1 MIKKFYLR
9 FIKYLYIIYKFIM
22 TKKDPKTPEKDTKKQ
37 KEDKKKKED
46 KTISTTETPRKK
58 GRKRTYSE
66 MVGKDDDKRD
76 EVLIVDISSLFGKFK
91 NNKKDEEE
99 IIEFNFEPNEEE
111 KQFDEKLPEKFLKKK
126 DLKLLNNIEGLL
138 EICRKYKKIN
148 NKDIIQLIK
157 VETELQELN
166 DMIGL
171 KEVKKMVCSQ
181 VLYVIQNSK
190 NEDMMHTVLYG
201 LPGCGKTT
209 LGKILGKIFLRIGYL
224 KNNKFIIAKR
234 SDLIAG
240 YLGQTAMKTQKV
252 IDKASGGVLF
262 IDEVYSLGS
271 DSKTTDSF
279 AKECIDTLNQN
290 LSENRKF
297 ICIIAGY
304 EEDVKKCFFKKNPGL
319 ERRFP
324 WVYKIDN
331 ITSKQLN
338 LIFLNFLKKKQW
350 SFNKDETKD
359 LEKFF
364 SRNRDDFPFN
374 GGSIETFFSK
384 LKINYYQVRFGRKR
398 LKRDKKVINME
409 DILKAFEIYKKYE
422 NKRIEKNLPPPGM
435 YV

>member
-1 MIKKFYLR
+1 
-9 FIKYLYIIYKFIM
+9 M
-22 TKKDPKTPEKDTKKQ
+22 TKKDQKSPKKEK
-37 KEDKKKKED
+37 KEKKKVD
-46 KTISTTETPRKK
+46 KTTTMETPSK
-58 GRKRTYSE
+58 RKRTYSN
-66 MVGKDDDKRD
+66 MVGSKKDDKDKI
-76 EVLIVDISSLFGKFK
+76 LVDISSIFGKFK
-91 NNKKDEEE
+91 NNKKEEE
-99 IIEFNFEPNEEE
+99 IIEFNFEQEQE
-111 KQFDEKLPEKFLKKK
+111 KQFDKELPEKFLKKK
-126 DLKLLNNIEGLL
+126 DLNLLNNIEGLL
-138 EICRKYKKIN
+138 EICRKYQKIN
-148 NKDIIQLIK
+148 NRDIIQLIK
-157 VETELQELN
+157 IEPELQELN

-181 VLYVIQNSK
+181 ILYIIQNSK

-240 YLGQTAMKTQKV
+240 YLGQTAIKTQKI

-271 DSKTTDSF
+271 DSKTIDSF

-304 EEDVKKCFFKKNPGL
+304 EEDVKKCFFKKNSGL

-364 SRNRDDFPFN
+364 YKNRDNFPFN

-398 LKRDKKVINME
+398 LKRDKKIINMK
-409 DILKAFEIYKKYE
+409 DILNAFEIYKKYE
-422 NKRIEKNLPPPGM
+422 NKRIEKDLPPLGM

>member
-1 MIKKFYLR
+1 
-9 FIKYLYIIYKFIM
+9 M
-22 TKKDPKTPEKDTKKQ
+22 TKKKDPKKNPKENPKEKKK
-37 KEDKKKKED
+37 DKKKEEKG
-46 KTISTTETPRKK
+46 TSTVSPETPKK
-58 GRKRTYSE
+58 KNRKRKYSE
-66 MVGKDDDKRD
+66 MVGTKKEDKRE
-76 EVLIVDISSLFGKFK
+76 EVLIVDISEIFNKMKRNK
-91 NNKKDEEE
+91 NTEETFQFFLEEDE
-99 IIEFNFEPNEEE
+99 EEE

-138 EICRKYKKIN
+138 EICQKYKKIN

-157 VETELQELN
+157 IEPELQELN

-171 KEVKKMVCSQ
+171 KEVKKMICSQ
-181 VLYVIQNSK
+181 ILYVIQNSK

-240 YLGQTAMKTQKV
+240 YLGQTAIKTQKI

-271 DSKTTDSF
+271 DSKNTDSF
-279 AKECIDTLNQN
+279 SKECIDTLNQN

-304 EEDVKKCFFKKNPGL
+304 EDDVKKCFFKKNAGL

-324 WVYKIDN
+324 WVYKIDE
-331 ITSKQLN
+331 ITGKQLN
-338 LIFLNFLKKKQW
+338 LIFLSFLKK
-350 SFNKDETKD
+350 NKWNFDKLELKE

-364 SRNRDDFPFN
+364 NRNRDDFPFN

-398 LKRDKKVINME
+398 LKRDKKTINME
-409 DILKAFEIYKKYE
+409 DILKTFEIYKKYE

-435 YV
+435 YI

>member
-1 MIKKFYLR
+1 
-9 FIKYLYIIYKFIM
+9 M
-22 TKKDPKTPEKDTKKQ
+22 TKKDQNPPKKSKNEKENENE
-37 KEDKKKKED
+37 KEEKKEE
-46 KTISTTETPRKK
+46 KKEGKKEEKSTSTETPNR
-58 GRKRTYSE
+58 RKRSYSD
-66 MVGKDDDKRD
+66 MVGSKKNDND
-76 EVLIVDISSLFGKFK
+76 EILIVDISSIFSKFK
-91 NNKKDEEE
+91 SNKKTEE
-99 IIEFNFEPNEEE
+99 IIEFDFPEEEEIVFNEE
-111 KQFDEKLPEKFLKKK
+111 LPEKFLRKK
-126 DLKLLNNIEGLL
+126 DLKLLHDVEGLL
-138 EICRKYKKIN
+138 EICRKYKNIN
-148 NKDIIQLIK
+148 NKEIIQLLK
-157 VETELQELN
+157 VEPELQELN

-171 KEVKKMVCSQ
+171 KEVKKMICSQ
-181 VLYVIQNSK
+181 ILYVIQNSK

-201 LPGCGKTT
+201 FPGCGKTT

-240 YLGQTAMKTQKV
+240 YLGQTAIKTQKI

-271 DSKTTDSF
+271 NSKTTDSF

-290 LSENRKF
+290 LSENRNF

-324 WVYKIDN
+324 WVYKIEN
-331 ITSKQLN
+331 VTPKQLN
-338 LIFLNFLKKKQW
+338 YIFLKFLKKKEW
-350 SFNKDETKD
+350 LFEKKELKE

-364 SRNRDDFPFN
+364 YKNRDDFPFN

-398 LKRDKKVINME
+398 LKKDKKYINMD
-409 DILKAFEIYKKYE
+409 DIHKAFEIYKKYE
-422 NKRIEKNLPPPGM
+422 NKRIEKDLPPFGI
-435 YV
+435 YC

>member
-1 MIKKFYLR
+1 
-9 FIKYLYIIYKFIM
+9 M
-22 TKKDPKTPEKDTKKQ
+22 TKKDPKTPKKSTKKQ
-37 KEDKKKKED
+37 KEKIKEKKKKEE
-46 KTISTTETPRKK
+46 KSTSTEPETPRKK

-66 MVGKDDDKRD
+66 MVGTKDDKDERD
-76 EVLIVDISSLFGKFK
+76 EILIVDITSLFGKFK
-91 NNKKDEEE
+91 NNKKGEE
-99 IIEFNFEPNEEE
+99 IIEFNFEPEEEE

-138 EICRKYKKIN
+138 EICRKYKKVN
-148 NKDIIQLIK
+148 NRDIIQLIK
-157 VETELQELN
+157 IEQELQELH

-171 KEVKKMVCSQ
+171 KEVKKMICSQ

-240 YLGQTAMKTQKV
+240 YLGQTAIKTQKV

-304 EEDVKKCFFKKNPGL
+304 EEDVKKCFFKKNAGL

-324 WVYKIDN
+324 WVYKIDE

-350 SFNKDETKD
+350 SFNKDELKD

-398 LKRDKKVINME
+398 LKRDKKLINME
-409 DILKAFEIYKKYE
+409 DILNAFEIYKKYE

>member
-1 MIKKFYLR
+1 
-9 FIKYLYIIYKFIM
+9 M
-22 TKKDPKTPEKDTKKQ
+22 TKKKPDPKKDKETPK
-37 KEDKKKKED
+37 DKKD
-46 KTISTTETPRKK
+46 KGTTTSPKK

-66 MVGKDDDKRD
+66 MVGTKDKKRERE
-76 EVLIVDISSLFGKFK
+76 EVLIVDISEIFNKMK
-91 NNKKDEEE
+91 NNKNTEETFEFFLEDEEE
-99 IIEFNFEPNEEE
+99 KKFDEE
-111 KQFDEKLPEKFLKKK
+111 KPEKFLKKK
-126 DLKLLNNIEGLL
+126 DLNLLNNIEGLL

-157 VETELQELN
+157 IESELQELN

-171 KEVKKMVCSQ
+171 KEVKKMICSQ
-181 VLYVIQNSK
+181 ILYVIQNSK
-190 NEDMMHTVLYG
+190 NQDMMHTVLYG

-240 YLGQTAMKTQKV
+240 YLGQTAIKTQKI

-279 AKECIDTLNQN
+279 SKECIDTLNQN

-304 EEDVKKCFFKKNPGL
+304 EEDVKKCFFKKNAGL

-324 WVYKIDN
+324 WVYKIDE
-331 ITSKQLN
+331 ITGKQLN
-338 LIFLNFLKKKQW
+338 LIFLSFLKKNKW
-350 SFNKDETKD
+350 NFNKEELKD

-364 SRNRDDFPFN
+364 NRNRDDFPFN

-398 LKRDKKVINME
+398 LKRDKKTINME
-409 DILKAFEIYKKYE
+409 DILNAFEIYKKYE

>member
-1 MIKKFYLR
+1 
-9 FIKYLYIIYKFIM
+9 M
-22 TKKDPKTPEKDTKKQ
+22 TKKDQNTTKKS
-37 KEDKKKKED
+37 KKEKEKKEKKVD
-46 KTISTTETPRKK
+46 KSTTTTETPNR
-58 GRKRTYSE
+58 RKRSYSD
-66 MVGKDDDKRD
+66 MVGSKKDDKD
-76 EVLIVDISSLFGKFK
+76 EILVVDISSIFGKFK
-91 NNKKDEEE
+91 NNKKTEEVIELDFQEGEDELV
-99 IIEFNFEPNEEE
+99 FNEG
-111 KQFDEKLPEKFLKKK
+111 LPEKFLRKK
-126 DLKLLNNIEGLL
+126 DLKLLHDIKGLL
-138 EICRKYKKIN
+138 EICKKYKDIN
-148 NKDIIQLIK
+148 NREIIQLLK
-157 VETELQELN
+157 VEPELQELN

-171 KEVKKMVCSQ
+171 EEVKKMVCSQ
-181 VLYVIQNSK
+181 ILYVIQNDK

-209 LGKILGKIFLRIGYL
+209 LGRILGKIFLRIGYL

-240 YLGQTAMKTQKV
+240 YLGQTAIKTQKI

-271 DSKTTDSF
+271 ESKNTDSF

-290 LSENRKF
+290 LSENRNF

-324 WVYKIDN
+324 WVYKIEN
-331 ITSKQLN
+331 VTPKQLN
-338 LIFLNFLKKKQW
+338 YIFLNFLKKKEW
-350 SFNKDETKD
+350 SFQKNELKE

-364 SRNRDDFPFN
+364 YKKKDDFPFN

-384 LKINYYQVRFGRKR
+384 LKINYYQLRFGRKR
-398 LKRDKKVINME
+398 LKRDKKVINMD
-409 DILKAFEIYKKYE
+409 DIHKAFEIYKKYE
-422 NKRIEKNLPPPGM
+422 NKRIEKDYPPPGM